1 MTIDPV
7 VLAAELI
14 ACPSVTPASGEVFD
28 VLERALAPLGF
39 TCHRWVMGEA
49 PDGPTENM
57 VAIRGDGGPHFGF
70 AGHLDVVPPGDGWSV
85 EPFAGEVVDG
95 VLVGRGAN
103 DMKSAIA
110 AYVAALSRIEQG
122 AGTLSL
128 LITGDEESYATY
140 GTPRIID
147 WLNERSI
154 RPDMILIGEPTSVDR
169 LGDTVK
175 IGRRGSVNM
184 WIEVPGVQGH
194 VAYPH
199 RATNPIPPLAR
210 VVAALEAVHLDDG
223 TDVFPPSNLEFTGID
238 TPTHASNVIPGCATA
253 QLNIRFNNLQKGADL
268 VKMVEEIAEREA
280 PGAKI
285 RARISGEAFLTP
297 PGPLYDVIVEAIE
310 EETGQKP
317 ELSTSGG
324 TSDGRFL
331 IQLCPVVDFGLPN
344 ATMHK
349 LDEHAAVEDIQAL
362 SRIYERI
369 VRKVSLSPHLE
380 GGGIKPRI

>member
-1 MTIDPV
+1 MTAVIDAV
-7 VLAAELI
+7 ELARSLI

-28 VLERALAPLGF
+28 VLERALVSLGF
-39 TCHRWVMGEA
+39 EVHRFVLGEA

-57 VAIRGDGGPHFGF
+57 VAIRGEGSPHFGF

-85 EPFAGEVVDG
+85 DPFAAEIVDG
-95 VLVGRGAN
+95 RLVGRGAN

-110 AYVAALSRIEQG
+110 AFVAALSRANPG
-122 AGTLSL
+122 RGTCSL
-128 LITGDEESYATY
+128 LITGDEEGYATF

-147 WLNERSI
+147 WLKERGI
-154 RPDMILIGEPTSVDR
+154 RPDMILIGEPTSNSV

-184 WIEVPGVQGH
+184 WIEVPGAQGH

-199 RATNPIPPLAR
+199 RADNPIPKLAR
-210 VVAALEAVHLDDG
+210 VIAALDELVLDQGNDS
-223 TDVFPPSNLEFTGID
+223 FPPSNLEFTAVS
-238 TPTHASNVIPGCATA
+238 TPTDASNVIPGSATA
-253 QLNIRFNNLQKGADL
+253 QLNIRFNNLQRGADL
-268 VKMVEEIAEREA
+268 IRLVEQLAEREA
-280 PGAKI
+280 PGSRVK
-285 RARISGEAFLTP
+285 ARISGEAFLTP
-297 PGPLYDVIVEAIE
+297 AGQLFDVVVDSIR
-310 EETGQKP
+310 EETGIEA

-331 IQLCPVVDFGLPN
+331 IELCPVVDFGLPN

-349 LDEHAAVEDIQAL
+349 LDESASVDDIQAL

-369 VRKVSLSPHLE
+369 VRKLLGDRAP
-380 GGGIKPRI
+380 

>member
-1 MTIDPV
+1 MADHIDPV
-7 VLAAELI
+7 DLAARLI
-14 ACPSVTPASGEVFD
+14 RCPSITPASGEVFD
-28 VLERALAPLGF
+28 VLEQALTPLGF
-39 TCHRWVMGEA
+39 EVHRWVLGEA

-57 VAIRGDGGPHFGF
+57 VALRGSGVPHFAF
-70 AGHLDVVPPGDGWSV
+70 AGHLDVVPPGEGWIVDPFEASIEDGL
-85 EPFAGEVVDG
+85 
-95 VLVGRGAN
+95 LVGRGAN

-110 AYVAALSRIEQG
+110 AFVAAVSRVEPTE
-122 AGTLSL
+122 GTISL
-128 LITGDEESYATY
+128 LITGDEEGYATY

-147 WLNERSI
+147 WLNERQI

-184 WIEVPGVQGH
+184 WIEALGVQGH

-199 RATNPIPPLAR
+199 RATNPIGPLAR
-210 VVAALEAVHLDDG
+210 IIAALDALHLDDG
-223 TDVFPPSNLEFTGID
+223 TDVFPPSNIEFTGIS
-238 TPTHASNVIPGCATA
+238 TPTSASNVIPGKATA
-253 QLNIRFNNLQKGADL
+253 QLNIRFNNLHRGEDL
-268 VKMVEEIAEREA
+268 VRMVEEIAKREA
-280 PGAKI
+280 PGSQV

-297 PGPLYDVIVEAIE
+297 PGPLYEVVVAAIQEA
-310 EETGQKP
+310 TGAAP

-349 LDEHAAVEDIQAL
+349 VGECAAIEDIRAL
-362 SRIYERI
+362 SGIYEKI
-369 VRKVSLSPHLE
+369 VRNVL
-380 GGGIKPRI
+380 R

>member
-1 MTIDPV
+1 MAVPIDPIA
-7 VLAAELI
+7 LARALI
-14 ACPSVTPASGEVFD
+14 NMPSVTPASGEVFD
-28 VLERALAPLGF
+28 LLENALEPLGF
-39 TCHRWVMGEA
+39 TCHRWVMGDP

-57 VAIRGDGGPHFGF
+57 VAIRGQGSPHFGF
-70 AGHLDVVPPGDGWSV
+70 AGHLDVVPPGEGWSGD
-85 EPFAGEVVDG
+85 PFAAEIVDG
-95 VLVGRGAN
+95 RLVGRGAN

-110 AYVAALSRIEQG
+110 AYVAALSRLG
-122 AGTLSL
+122 DTKGMLSL
-128 LITGDEESYATY
+128 LITGDEEGFAVY

-147 WLNERSI
+147 WLDERSI
-154 RPDMILIGEPTSVDR
+154 KPDMILIGEPTSVDR

-210 VVAALEAVHLDDG
+210 VIAALDAVHLDDG
-223 TDVFPPSNLEFTGID
+223 TEQFPPSNLEFTGID
-238 TPTHASNVIPGCATA
+238 TPTHASNVIPGAATA
-253 QLNIRFNNLQKGADL
+253 QLNIRFNNLHQGADL
-268 VKMVEEIAEREA
+268 VRMVEEIAEREA
-280 PGAKI
+280 PGAKV

-297 PGPLYDVIVEAIE
+297 PGPLYDVVVEAIR
-310 EETGQKP
+310 EETGAEP
-317 ELSTSGG
+317 ELSTGGG

-349 LDEHAAVEDIQAL
+349 VGESAAVEDIHAL
-362 SRIYERI
+362 SRIYERV
-369 VRKVSLSPHLE
+369 VRKVLL
-380 GGGIKPRI
+380 

>member
-1 MTIDPV
+1 MSIDPIA
-7 VLAAELI
+7 LAQALI
-14 ACPSVTPASGEVFD
+14 NVPSVTPASGEVFD
-28 VLERALAPLGF
+28 VLEAALEPLGF
-39 TCHRWVMGEA
+39 TCHRWVLGEP

-57 VAIRGDGGPHFGF
+57 VAIRGDGSPHFGF
-70 AGHLDVVPPGDGWSV
+70 AGHLDVVPAGEGWS
-85 EPFAGEVVDG
+85 EDPFAAEVEDG
-95 VLVGRGAN
+95 LLVGRGAN

-110 AYVAALSRIEQG
+110 AFASAVSRVEQG
-122 AGTLSL
+122 AGTLSF
-128 LITGDEESYATY
+128 LITGDEEGYAAY

-147 WLNERSI
+147 WLNERQI

-184 WIEVPGVQGH
+184 WIDVPGQQGH

-199 RATNPIPPLAR
+199 RTTNPIAPLAK
-210 VVAALEAVHLDDG
+210 VIAALDALHLDDG
-223 TDVFPPSNLEFTGID
+223 TDQFPPSNLEFTAIS
-238 TPTHASNVIPGCATA
+238 TPTNASNVIPGSATA
-253 QLNIRFNNLQKGADL
+253 QLNIRFNNLQRGADL
-268 VKMVEEIAEREA
+268 VKLVEEIAEREA
-280 PGAKI
+280 PGAKV

-297 PGPLYDVIVEAIE
+297 PGQLYDVVVEAIE
-310 EETGQKP
+310 EETGEKP

-349 LDEHAAVEDIQAL
+349 VGECATVEDIRAL

-369 VRKVSLSPHLE
+369 LRKVLPQS
-380 GGGIKPRI
+380 

>member
-1 MTIDPV
+1 MAVPIDPIA
-7 VLAAELI
+7 LARDLI
-14 ACPSVTPASGEVFD
+14 NCPSVTPASGAVFD
-28 VLERALAPLGF
+28 LLEAALKPLGF

-57 VAIRGDGGPHFGF
+57 VAIRGEGGPHFGF
-70 AGHLDVVPPGDGWSV
+70 AGHLDVVPAGEGWNGN
-85 EPFAGEVVDG
+85 PFAGEVIDG

-110 AYVAALSRIEQG
+110 AYVAALSRIG
-122 AGTLSL
+122 GTGGTLSL
-128 LITGDEESYATY
+128 LITGDEEGYATY

-147 WLNERSI
+147 WLNERQI

-184 WIEVPGVQGH
+184 WIDVPGVQGH

-199 RATNPIPPLAR
+199 RATNPVPPLAR
-210 VVAALEAVHLDDG
+210 VIAALDAVHLDDG
-223 TDVFPPSNLEFTGID
+223 TDVFPPSNLEFTAIS
-238 TPTHASNVIPGCATA
+238 TPTDASNVIPGSATA
-253 QLNIRFNNLQKGADL
+253 QLNIRFNNLHKGADL
-268 VKMVEEIAEREA
+268 VRMVEEIAEREA
-280 PGAKI
+280 PGAKV

-297 PGPLYDVIVEAIE
+297 PGPLYDVVVDAIE
-310 EETGQKP
+310 EETGAKP

-349 LDEHAAVEDIQAL
+349 VGECAAVEDVRVL
-362 SRIYERI
+362 SAIYERI
-369 VRKVSLSPHLE
+369 VRKILAL
-380 GGGIKPRI
+380 